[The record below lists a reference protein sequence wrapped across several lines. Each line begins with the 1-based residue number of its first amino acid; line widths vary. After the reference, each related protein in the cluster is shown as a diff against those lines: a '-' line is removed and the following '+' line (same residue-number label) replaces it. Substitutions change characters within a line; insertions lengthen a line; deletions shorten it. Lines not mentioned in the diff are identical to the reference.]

1 MELVL
6 CDPAVTER
14 EICTKAHPSCH
25 SMTVKH
31 PSRELITGTPCVTIG
46 VRSALMR
53 LKHVTVLRSHVAR
66 NQKR

>member
-31 PSRELITGTPCVTIG
+31 SSRELITGTPCVTIG